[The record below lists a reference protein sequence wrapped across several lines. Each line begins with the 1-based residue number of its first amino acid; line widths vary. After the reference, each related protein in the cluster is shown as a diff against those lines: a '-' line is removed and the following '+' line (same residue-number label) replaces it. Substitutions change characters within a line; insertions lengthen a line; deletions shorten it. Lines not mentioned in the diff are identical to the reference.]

1 MSKKD
6 LRTKLTEARI
16 EAERLARIEAE
27 RLADL
32 QNLVDVMNANG
43 VSLSMPTIRHIEALS
58 QSPAVIM
65 TASHVKE
72 VTGLTSMPGVYTLCR
87 KLVLNGLMGE
97 TKIGSGKDIVIGFYM
112 LHKMR

>member
-6 LRTKLTEARI
+6 LKTRLTEARI

-32 QNLVDVMNANG
+32 QNLADVMSASG
-43 VSLSMPTIRHIEALS
+43 VRLSMPTMKHIDAIASDEA
-58 QSPAVIM
+58 VVM
-65 TASHVKE
+65 TASYIK
-72 VTGLTSMPGVYTLCR
+72 TLTKLKSMPGVYLLCR
-87 KLVLNGLMGE
+87 KLIDNGLMGE
-97 TKIGSGKDIVIGFYM
+97 TKMNTGAGVVIGFYM